1 MQNTE
6 VIEEFQ
12 REVCLGLIEILSQL
26 VPSDSIKVVDA
37 ANIVKIAVQI
47 RNDLTVEHG
56 YYRTFLR
63 ELEVGIESV
72 DDPGK
77 GVEWYTFPGLAKM
90 IRKDGGKDAVFH
102 IVEPPKVELEQRV
115 SDASHVS

>member
-6 VIEEFQ
+6 VIETFQ
-12 REVCLGLIEILSQL
+12 REVCLGLMEILSQL
-26 VPSDSIKVVDA
+26 LPSDSIKVVDV

-56 YYRTFLR
+56 YYQTFLR
-63 ELEVGIESV
+63 ELEGGIESV

-77 GVEWYTFPGLAKM
+77 GVEWYTFPGLARM
-90 IRKDGGKDAVFH
+90 NREDGGKDAVVQ
-102 IVEPPKVELEQRV
+102 IG
-115 SDASHVS
+115 